1 MTVCSMAEESTYKH
15 NRGKQTDTHVFTFYG
30 VLSLFLQ
37 FYKTARE
44 CLALAEIGD
53 CLQCSPDPRSEAT
66 LLGVT
71 QEDINRHHPHKKVR

>member
-1 MTVCSMAEESTYKH
+1 MFHK
-15 NRGKQTDTHVFTFYG
+15 
-30 VLSLFLQ
+30 VLSLFVQ

-53 CLQCSPDPRSEAT
+53 CLQCSPDPRSDAT

-71 QEDINRHHPHKKVR
+71 QEDINRHHPHKKVPVNLDVCQVIETNPRIPFCTFSKG